1 MNPIIN
7 VQCTLYSL
15 QDKKIIDIYIYN
27 IIKQHVIQIGM
38 HEAACLIGERGGTVY
53 QRFKSQIRFK
63 PNIYR

>member
-1 MNPIIN
+1 MYIILITRQKN
-7 VQCTLYSL
+7 HWY
-15 QDKKIIDIYIYN
+15 IYIYN